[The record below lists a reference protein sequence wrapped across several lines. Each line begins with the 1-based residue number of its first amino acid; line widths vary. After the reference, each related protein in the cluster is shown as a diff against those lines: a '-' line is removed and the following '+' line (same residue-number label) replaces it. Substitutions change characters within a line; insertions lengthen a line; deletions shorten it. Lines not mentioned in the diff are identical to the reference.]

1 MKMFSHRELELF
13 QVWAKRA
20 EVDWIIGLLKG
31 ELQELA
37 IEEKRI
43 QKLVNEEKK
52 SVVSNEV

>member
-1 MKMFSHRELELF
+1 MKHFSHREIELF

-20 EVDWIIGLLKG
+20 EVDRIINLLKA

-37 IEEKRI
+37 AEEKRI

-52 SVVSNEV
+52 IGGIK